1 MEREIIN
8 KEPYQLEG
16 SSYMF
21 FYDQSNGVVVCSMP
35 YEYQERQADEDWMR
49 ENGEPLYDTIMV
61 DGRKYVELESVG
73 LAYENW
79 QNQAERDEYLQG
91 WMESMQ
97 DEVKAELRQ
106 EQIDVRQKDSK
117 FHRSKLQTFE
127 EFLEENYEMTVEQF
141 ENIGIYEKRNIEEEF
156 HEMVN
161 AIIGKESENH
171 SDSTVELQVQH
182 EEGKELRTD
191 KGIKMVDAL
200 VEHYGNVSEREG
212 LLRTRIALVTAVT
225 KQHEYIY
232 GPVYDRF
239 NITEKI
245 SNCINS
251 MRLGNA
257 DGTFERAIRENLQRY
272 TTKQHKI
279 DRLNDM
285 AYLDENIRQAVD
297 QQGETSKEIEQAA
310 RTGDYKAV
318 KQKTD
323 LFLEQGEKIIELRED
338 KFQKQ
343 IYDLQQMKW
352 DNMLNAD
359 VWIKQPQPH
368 KCELEDGTKVFMDY
382 RLNDVAA
389 KSLRAGHENDI
400 ISDGY
405 PNGYYLGTMNG
416 YPQLIIH
423 TQDKIIVSRS
433 MTDDYSEGKSL
444 ADISND
450 LYQEYW
456 NDMNRVEMKDMSMD
470 NQIATELV
478 TALAKVDAAYEVEQ
492 VDSLKEIEQRS
503 GQSYRELYYE
513 KRDECRLDK
522 ALVPKVGIASELE
535 DGTYSLREVR
545 IIDERL
551 ADIIKNNTEQVDTG
565 NLSADVKPGDF
576 LLLKDNI
583 MEPYQTFMVTED
595 GLMQAGDSR
604 KAEVCNRYCTD
615 QMLSSSFDVDMEQK
629 CVKPLVEHGVTL
641 QPGIQTR
648 FEKNAKMFEMKNPV
662 APEQRKIQQN
672 KIEMSM

>member
-1 MEREIIN
+1 M
-8 KEPYQLEG
+8 
-16 SSYMF
+16 
-21 FYDQSNGVVVCSMP
+21 
-35 YEYQERQADEDWMR
+35 
-49 ENGEPLYDTIMV
+49 
-61 DGRKYVELESVG
+61 
-73 LAYENW
+73 
-79 QNQAERDEYLQG
+79 
-91 WMESMQ
+91 
-97 DEVKAELRQ
+97 
-106 EQIDVRQKDSK
+106 
-117 FHRSKLQTFE
+117 
-127 EFLEENYEMTVEQF
+127 
-141 ENIGIYEKRNIEEEF
+141 
-156 HEMVN
+156 
-161 AIIGKESENH
+161 
-171 SDSTVELQVQH
+171 
-182 EEGKELRTD
+182 RTD

-545 IIDERL
+545 IIDDCL
-551 ADIIKNNTEQVDTG
+551 ADIIKNNTEQVDIG

-604 KAEVCNRYCTD
+604 KAEVCNRYCTG

-662 APEQRKIQQN
+662 APEQDRDVDVIRKVRNRRCIAHLFLM
-672 KIEMSM
+672 KGRCMEMNLEVREYANVYIVFSPRKDVQRLIDGYGENITGTLRVIYKDSYIVTEFMSDNTELACRVETETDNIYMDEEQIIITEENYGDWIFRYDRVREVL